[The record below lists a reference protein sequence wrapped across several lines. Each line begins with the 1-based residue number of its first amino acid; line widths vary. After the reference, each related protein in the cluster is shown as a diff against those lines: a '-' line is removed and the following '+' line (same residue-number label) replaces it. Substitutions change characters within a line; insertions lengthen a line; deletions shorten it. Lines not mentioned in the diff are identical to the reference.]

1 MAKKLSESEQAAKK
15 VAAEKKA
22 QDKAAKA
29 EEARLKREAEAAEKA
44 KQKAKAEAEKPKLSI
59 RETLAL
65 RGEKVIKDANK
76 VITDL
81 RELGTFAKNN
91 NRPAKHFDIFAQQ
104 LEGFVNRISRML
116 R

>member
-1 MAKKLSESEQAAKK
+1 MAKKVIKK
-15 VAAEKKA
+15 ETTPEVDQVKIIPAP
-22 QDKAAKA
+22 
-29 EEARLKREAEAAEKA
+29 
-44 KQKAKAEAEKPKLSI
+44 EKPKQSI

-116 R
+116 H